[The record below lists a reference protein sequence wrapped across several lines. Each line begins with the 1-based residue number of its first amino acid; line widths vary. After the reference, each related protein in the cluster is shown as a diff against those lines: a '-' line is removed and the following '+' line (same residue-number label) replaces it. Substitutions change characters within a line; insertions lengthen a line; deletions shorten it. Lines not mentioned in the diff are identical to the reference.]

1 MPEASLTSK
10 RVREPEEEVKEAET
24 KKKKEDKEDT
34 TEFDSCVKHLRV
46 IVEELESSNFLNIRE
61 VLGLE
66 PFVHVERAVG
76 MMIAMTVST
85 RQEEAIPSNCRK
97 FYKEKKQVI
106 QRNVCLKDLHEKLK
120 KDGFYATFM
129 SKASLFRSTSEQK
142 PP

>member
-1 MPEASLTSK
+1 MPEVSLTSK

-66 PFVHVERAVG
+66 ASVHVEHAVG
-76 MMIAMTVST
+76 TMIVMTGSM
-85 RQEEAIPSNCRK
+85 RQEEAIPSNC
-97 FYKEKKQVI
+97 
-106 QRNVCLKDLHEKLK
+106 
-120 KDGFYATFM
+120 
-129 SKASLFRSTSEQK
+129 
-142 PP
+142 

>member
-1 MPEASLTSK
+1 M
-10 RVREPEEEVKEAET
+10 
-24 KKKKEDKEDT
+24 
-34 TEFDSCVKHLRV
+34 
-46 IVEELESSNFLNIRE
+46 
-61 VLGLE
+61 E

-76 MMIAMTVST
+76 MIIAMTVST